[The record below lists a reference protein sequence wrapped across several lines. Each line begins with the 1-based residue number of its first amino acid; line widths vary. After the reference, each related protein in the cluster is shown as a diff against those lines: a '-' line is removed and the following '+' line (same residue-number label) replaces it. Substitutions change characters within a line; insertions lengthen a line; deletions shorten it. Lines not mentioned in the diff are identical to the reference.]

1 MMSTSEVRNAA
12 GISVSRFVYLRTK
25 FRDLLPLPVKVGSSF
40 LWPDSILDLITK
52 LNQGKKW
59 VHAKHVK
66 CISEAEHQELRR
78 HLWTLI
84 AEVKKTAHFVPNL
97 QRFDL
102 IHAAQ
107 EAEKAL
113 T

>member
-1 MMSTSEVRNAA
+1 MSDTTKKIE
-12 GISVSRFVYLRTK
+12 SVVSITEYL
-25 FRDLLPLPVKVGSSF
+25 
-40 LWPDSILDLITK
+40 
-52 LNQGKKW
+52 
-59 VHAKHVK
+59 
-66 CISEAEHQELRR
+66 ELRR